1 MNLSDL
7 SVFLVG
13 GAVRDQLLNRK
24 VIERDY
30 LVVGSTPGQMLS
42 LGFTQ
47 VGKDFP
53 VFLHPETKEE
63 YALARTERKK
73 GKGYTGFECYS
84 EPDVTIEQDLLRRD
98 LTVNAMAM
106 NSNDEI
112 IDPYDGL
119 KDLENRI
126 LRHVSPAFSEDPL
139 RVLRVARF
147 AARYH
152 QYGFTV
158 APETL
163 SLMTEISRSGELE
176 TLSAERI
183 WKEMEKALTEPNP
196 EVFFLILKQCQAI
209 QAIWPELAEH
219 MNNTRCSLDGVAP
232 NVRQKGINTLPILQS
247 AVALSNDVA
256 IRFSALCLDPISNES
271 EEAQNNK
278 THTSTVINEQIA
290 KRLKIPNSVAK
301 LAIKTSQLHHNVLNA
316 PLLEPEAILNL
327 LEQCEYLRNSSF
339 LTDILTTCDAAA
351 KCDVAAKVAQTQS
364 GIEFK
369 NYLLNIAGELHKI
382 TAKPFIEK
390 GLQGKAI
397 KEAMDEA
404 KIARIAALTS

>member
-1 MNLSDL
+1 MKTKFHNAFHYIHTNK
-7 SVFLVG
+7 SVIV
-13 GAVRDQLLNRK
+13 D
-24 VIERDY
+24 
-30 LVVGSTPGQMLS
+30 
-42 LGFTQ
+42 
-47 VGKDFP
+47 
-53 VFLHPETKEE
+53 E

-73 GKGYTGFECYS
+73 GEGYTGFECYS

-106 NSNDEI
+106 SSNNEI

-119 KDLENRI
+119 RDLENRI
-126 LRHVSPAFSEDPL
+126 LRHVSPAFNEDPL

-183 WKEMEKALTEPNP
+183 WKEMEKALTDPNP

-219 MNNTRCSLDGVAP
+219 MNNTRCSLDSVAP
-232 NVRQKGINTLPILQS
+232 NVLEQGVNTLPILQS
-247 AVALSNDVA
+247 AVALSNEVA
-256 IRFSALCLDPISNES
+256 IRFSALCLEPIPNEA
-271 EEAQNNK
+271 EVAQNNK
-278 THTSTVINEQIA
+278 MYTSTVINEQIA

-351 KCDVAAKVAQTQS
+351 KCNVVAKIDQTQS

-369 NYLLNIAGELHKI
+369 NYLLNIAGELREI

-404 KIARIAALTS
+404 KIARIAALKS